1 MGVETQCGNIVGN
14 LGHVAHF
21 TVLLSLNRNDVERI
35 ILNETEM
42 TRSTSGFRPRLP
54 RRSSEEGSN
63 AKEDAYSIPS
73 SEGPSA
79 SSGPQSCWTH
89 NVQPCVIRA
98 VGDAPVPRLHSWIS

>member
-35 ILNETEM
+35 ILNKTEM
-42 TRSTSGFRPRLP
+42 TRFTSGFRPRLP
-54 RRSSEEGSN
+54 RRSSKEGSN

-79 SSGPQSCWTH
+79 GSTVMLDAQCE
-89 NVQPCVIRA
+89 PCVIRA
-98 VGDAPVPRLHSWIS
+98 VGDAPVPRLHSRIS